1 MTHSCW
7 WIKLLENRLAAPLGT
22 HLEALRIKILLRNN
36 RPLLQNGFK
45 CGISL
50 VACPNLFVLK
60 NWEVKLSEIQCTVL
74 VSINCVFF
82 LWDSFQ
88 EAIRNAVKWDSH
100 WIRRVLV
107 QISKFT
113 DFGYL
118 PLLVFWRVLVMHRQG
133 HAQHFGWV
141 LWDYETWHS
150 FDSITATYTSTEY
163 RTELYRCI
171 SMLIYT

>member
-60 NWEVKLSEIQCTVL
+60 NWEVRSCQRFNVQFWSALTVCFFMRFFPRSYQKCCKVGFPLNKACPGADFKIHRLWLSSSPC
-74 VSINCVFF
+74 F
-82 LWDSFQ
+82 LKSSG
-88 EAIRNAVKWDSH
+88 NAQARACSAFWVGALRLRDM
-100 WIRRVLV
+100 
-107 QISKFT
+107 T
-113 DFGYL
+113 
-118 PLLVFWRVLVMHRQG
+118 LLW
-133 HAQHFGWV
+133 QH
-141 LWDYETWHS
+141 YS
-150 FDSITATYTSTEY
+150 N
-163 RTELYRCI
+163 
-171 SMLIYT
+171 IY